1 MAYIKKGFGRL
12 YSFKGNS
19 RLLFALILIF
29 IVSCTTQVGSQQAID
44 RPIQQQ
50 AAATE
55 SQTESQDIIDWKEIE
70 LKDVVTGETFK
81 ISDFKGKPIFVETM
95 AVWCPLCTRQQR
107 ELQKVA
113 QELGDK
119 VAHVSIDTD
128 LNEDEN
134 LLRNYVNREG
144 FEWPFAIDSQGR
156 VGKQL
161 VDKFGFNVANPPS
174 TPVILIDEN
183 FNERLLRFGIKSSDE
198 LIAELNK

>member
-1 MAYIKKGFGRL
+1 MKFGKL
-12 YSFKGNS
+12 KNS
-19 RLLFALILIF
+19 SYMFFALFLVF
-29 IVSCTTQVGSQQAID
+29 LVGCGATQVES
-44 RPIQQQ
+44 PIGKGTVQSSG
-50 AAATE
+50 AA
-55 SQTESQDIIDWKEIE
+55 SGDVDWKEIE

-95 AVWCPLCTRQQR
+95 AVWCPLCTRQQIQ
-107 ELQKVA
+107 LQKVA
-113 QELGDK
+113 DQLGDS

-128 LNEDEN
+128 LNENEAK
-134 LLRNYVNREG
+134 LKQYAERQG
-144 FEWPFAIDSQGR
+144 FDWPFVIDPQGR

-174 TPVILIDEN
+174 TPIILIDEN